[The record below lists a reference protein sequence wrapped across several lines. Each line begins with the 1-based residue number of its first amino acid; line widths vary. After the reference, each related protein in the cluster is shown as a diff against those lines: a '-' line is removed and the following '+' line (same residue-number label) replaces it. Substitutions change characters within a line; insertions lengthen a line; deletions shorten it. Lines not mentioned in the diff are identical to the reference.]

1 MEDERCPLQ
10 YYDFKS
16 LDHNKMCPSYSAI
29 LERPVEEGVSTED
42 LALLQ
47 SDLETL
53 LAGVN
58 RRSRLLESE
67 NKVLT
72 EWCDKKEKKG
82 VRQKELEILMSLK
95 RCNSTLVEERGNK
108 RQKVDEKVPI
118 NIPAQSAQKL
128 KGNKKS
134 STLKN
139 QDTYETEEE
148 VNALTSKS
156 SDTPNRFWATVEPY
170 CADITLDDLKFLED
184 SIKASDEDSDYYKVP
199 PLGKHYSEKWVL
211 EDLHEEHEFGKKAV
225 DKKRSTLKSSNMDNI
240 ADTTLNAMMKKA
252 SENLSLPSEEVCP
265 FGPLTQR
272 LISAFVEENIIA
284 PITEEPLEPGAKSL
298 NEANKSVPGGSKT
311 MHVPHARTL
320 ETRIWQELAKQ
331 DIIEKSDKNMEDD
344 ESDEVLCELKK
355 RQAELQALVSLN
367 QSMKHELLEA
377 AQTEIRKQELRHRVQ
392 SADAEVLE
400 WFRKF
405 TVYKQN
411 KKSPSK
417 REREQAA
424 KALKERETILRVLNS
439 EEL

>member
-16 LDHNKMCPSYSAI
+16 LDHSKMCPSYCAVLGRATEQGI
-29 LERPVEEGVSTED
+29 TIED
-42 LALLQ
+42 LPLLQ

-53 LAGVN
+53 LAAVN

-82 VRQKELEILMSLK
+82 VRQKELEILNSLK
-95 RCNSTLVEERGNK
+95 RCKPTSGDERGSK
-108 RQKVDEKVPI
+108 KQKLEEKPPTI
-118 NIPAQSAQKL
+118 QAQATQKL

-134 STLKN
+134 STVKN
-139 QDTYETEEE
+139 QDIFETDDE
-148 VNALTSKS
+148 VSTLKAKS

-170 CADITLDDLKFLED
+170 CADITLEDLKFLED
-184 SIKASDEDSDYYKVP
+184 SIKASEEDHEYYKIP
-199 PLGKHYSEKWVL
+199 PLGRHYSEKWAL
-211 EDLHEEHEFGKKAV
+211 EDLHEEQEFGKKALE
-225 DKKRSTLKSSNMDNI
+225 KKRSTLKSSNAENLGDS
-240 ADTTLNAMMKKA
+240 ALNVMMKKA
-252 SENLSLPSEEVCP
+252 SENTSLPTEEVCP
-265 FGPLTQR
+265 FGTLTQR

-284 PITEEPLEPGAKSL
+284 PITEEQMEPGGKNL
-298 NEANKSVPGGSKT
+298 GEAGKGTPGGGKT
-311 MHVPHARTL
+311 MHVPHTRTL
-320 ETRIWQELAKQ
+320 EVRIRQELAAQ
-331 DIIEKSDKNMEDD
+331 GIIEKPEKSEEDD

-355 RQAELQALVSLN
+355 RQAELQALVAHN
-367 QSMKHELLEA
+367 QIMKRELLEA
-377 AQTEIRKQELRHRVQ
+377 AQTEMRKQELRHRVQ

-405 TVYKQN
+405 SAYKQN

-417 REREQAA
+417 REREQAT
-424 KALKERETILRVLNS
+424 KALKEREAILRVLNS